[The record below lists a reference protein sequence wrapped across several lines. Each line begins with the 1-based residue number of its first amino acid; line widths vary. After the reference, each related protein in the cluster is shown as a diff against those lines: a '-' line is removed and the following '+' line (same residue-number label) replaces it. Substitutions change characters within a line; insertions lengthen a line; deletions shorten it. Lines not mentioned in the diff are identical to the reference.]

1 MRLIFLYNYFRWADY
16 LKERVS
22 GRQVIRYDTSLRTD
36 DTKFSG
42 GRSDDDDDDDD
53 TLDNVTVR
61 LYTDEE
67 MHTEKNAII
76 VGLRKLQKIK

>member
-1 MRLIFLYNYFRWADY
+1 MRN
-16 LKERVS
+16 
-22 GRQVIRYDTSLRTD
+22 TD

-42 GRSDDDDDDDD
+42 GRSDDDDDDD
-53 TLDNVTVR
+53 TLDNVNVR